1 MCDPW
6 SHLHSVQGEDGVE
19 LMNVDVVEGDR
30 VGLCSSSAHAP
41 DLVAALVIVPMLVV
55 SGVRHRHR
63 IVCVSEGVV
72 WEVFEVFEVEFLCIL
87 KPATDLAFESPV
99 EDFKGCIIVK
109 VLSDPFKALG
119 DVTDRSVFVFIV
131 SSAFCSVESSYTDLI
146 ERVSINVCCP
156 CLGESCGV
164 ALQL

>member
-55 SGVRHRHR
+55 SGVRHREC

-131 SSAFCSVESSYTDLI
+131 SSAFCSVECSYTDLI